1 MSSRVS
7 RLLRTAWARSQAWPL
22 LRVIPAI
29 ALPAVALSTVQRGYA
44 EGNGTMLDGRI
55 DPFGGVNV
63 ESELPDDVVAF
74 SRILRTSLEA
84 WRARGIRGV
93 WLKVRKEQAHLISAA
108 VALGFSFHHAEE
120 SYLML
125 THWLPAGPSPLPA
138 NASHQVGVGA
148 LVVNSKN
155 QARPS
160 TLRITPA
167 ATPFS
172 CPHLPVRRLVLG
184 FV

>member
-1 MSSRVS
+1 
-7 RLLRTAWARSQAWPL
+7 
-22 LRVIPAI
+22 
-29 ALPAVALSTVQRGYA
+29 
-44 EGNGTMLDGRI
+44 MLEGRI
-55 DPFGGVNV
+55 DPFGGINV

-172 CPHLPVRRLVLG
+172 CPHLPVRRLGLG